1 MEGVDG
7 PRSPRVVV
15 DGDGDGVGRPT
26 AIDDGASTP
35 GRRRR
40 DAADACAVVVVRV
53 PRRRRDAAGRD
64 ADGAESPA
72 AADAAATAVRG
83 GLGPV
88 RPGPAA
94 RDECERDE
102 RRRRRRRW
110 SSSSGLRTTQGR
122 DRSFRRM
129 KAISHVVCGWVACGS
144 MVRYGEGLMAM
155 SCRRLL
161 LEDSCVALLRRCF
174 EKVMTREGGRA
185 DAALW

>member
-15 DGDGDGVGRPT
+15 DGGGGGGFGRPAAGDDGDGVGRPT

-40 DAADACAVVVVRV
+40 DAADACAVVVDRV
-53 PRRRRDAAGRD
+53 PRRRRDAAGHD

-72 AADAAATAVRG
+72 AADAAATAVRS

-88 RPGPAA
+88 RPGSAA

-102 RRRRRRRW
+102 RRRRRRRR
-110 SSSSGLRTTQGR
+110 SSSSGLRTTHGR
-122 DRSFRRM
+122 DRRFRRT

-144 MVRYGEGLMAM
+144 MMRYGEGLMAM
-155 SCRRLL
+155 SCRR
-161 LEDSCVALLRRCF
+161 
-174 EKVMTREGGRA
+174 MY
-185 DAALW
+185 